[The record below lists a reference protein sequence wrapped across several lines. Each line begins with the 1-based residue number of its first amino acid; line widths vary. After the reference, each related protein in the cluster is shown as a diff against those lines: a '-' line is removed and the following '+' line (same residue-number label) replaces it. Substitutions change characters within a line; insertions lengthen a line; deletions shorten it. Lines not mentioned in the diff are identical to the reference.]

1 MVSDVGNKASFS
13 FICVIEDDIS
23 NKMKRLDIKKRTQES
38 DIPTKIIKQ
47 FPNFFVDF
55 LHKFTNS
62 CLTKST
68 FPDDF

>member
-1 MVSDVGNKASFS
+1 MSSRFENGASFS
-13 FICVIEDDIS
+13 FTWVTVDDIS
-23 NKMKRLDIKKRTQES
+23 NEIKRLEIKKTTQEK
-38 DIPTKIIKQ
+38 DIPTKVIEQ

>member
-1 MVSDVGNKASFS
+1 MLPDVENKASFS

-47 FPNFFVDF
+47 FPNLFENF
-55 LHKFTNS
+55 L
-62 CLTKST
+62 
-68 FPDDF
+68 